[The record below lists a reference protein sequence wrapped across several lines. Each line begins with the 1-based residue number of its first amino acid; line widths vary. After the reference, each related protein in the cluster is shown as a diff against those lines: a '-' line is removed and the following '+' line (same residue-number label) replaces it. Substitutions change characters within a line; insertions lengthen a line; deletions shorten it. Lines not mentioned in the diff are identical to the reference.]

1 MFMGLVES
9 CFVLIIHDYDYKFV
23 NADWRWTAAIASKS
37 WWANSARGCASFSCF
52 SYVFIRGVTGRV
64 IFPTGV
70 FVLNASTFFI
80 CLIIIF
86 CLLLFLVIY
95 IFIFCFFSDDT
106 QFEYDDGIFGSAFTR
121 RGICVARG
129 SIFFNFLQWYFCY
142 FQVASTEPSLSLKDS
157 STSKAA
163 DFLSSILNHASPPGN
178 NVHHAADSP
187 ALFAE

>member
-1 MFMGLVES
+1 MIMIINLWTQIEDEQQQSHLSHDERILHVDAQASPASAMFSSEVSPAG
-9 CFVLIIHDYDYKFV
+9 
-23 NADWRWTAAIASKS
+23 
-37 WWANSARGCASFSCF
+37 SFFPQVYLF
-52 SYVFIRGVTGRV
+52 SMQALFL
-64 IFPTGV
+64 F
-70 FVLNASTFFI
+70 AW
-80 CLIIIF
+80 
-86 CLLLFLVIY
+86 LLFFVYYYFWLF